1 MGTGDVMKYEHWMFH
16 FQGDDTV
23 YGPIDSGK
31 PVTEKEIRKYI
42 RKRFETTLPFE
53 VWGVEAWWTP

>member
-1 MGTGDVMKYEHWMFH
+1 MKYEHWMFH

-53 VWGVEAWWTP
+53 VWGVEPWWTP